1 MRKTMSTCIRQI
13 GQHLPIA
20 EMQLPGNLLRP
31 LTGVNK
37 QLTGVVVTV
46 NESSLASAA
55 EVASTQ
61 QDLQSLRST
70 FAF

>member
-1 MRKTMSTCIRQI
+1 MRKTMSTCTWQI

-31 LTGVNK
+31 LTGVNN
-37 QLTGVVVTV
+37 QLTGVGVTV
-46 NESSLASAA
+46 NESSLTSAA